1 MDVVAGD
8 SHMAQPDGGM
18 NAQQLM
24 QAIRNLQQGQARLQ
38 EQLQQSLND
47 NRQMRDANTALT
59 QRLQQAEIEFRS
71 VAAVNEA
78 LRQERAESMDV
89 LRMIPEALKSIGG

>member
-1 MDVVAGD
+1 
-8 SHMAQPDGGM
+8 MAQPDGGM

-89 LRMIPEALKSIGG
+89 LRMIPEALKPIGG